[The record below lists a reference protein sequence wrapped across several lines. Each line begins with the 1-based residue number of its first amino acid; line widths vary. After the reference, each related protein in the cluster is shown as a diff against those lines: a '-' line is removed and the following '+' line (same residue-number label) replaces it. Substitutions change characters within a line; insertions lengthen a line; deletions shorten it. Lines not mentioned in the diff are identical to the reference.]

1 MTVHNRSRHALD
13 LNAVVV
19 TTMYGSPARIAAPVY
34 EDSSGSD
41 FGGKLAAGRSASAR
55 YVFAIPSGQGDRVV
69 TMVDFDDVHL
79 AARFTGSTD

>member
-1 MTVHNRSRHALD
+1 MTVHNGSTDPLD

-34 EDSSGSD
+34 GDSSGSD
-41 FGGKLAAGRSASAR
+41 FGGKLAAGESASAM
-55 YVFAIPSGQGDRVV
+55 YVFAIPSGQGGHVV